1 MPKNEFEEEI
11 FTMGMYTDMVFSDM
25 AFEHRLKLLAEAKA
39 KYDAEKAKAKTI
51 SKSES
56 VTVK

>member
-1 MPKNEFEEEI
+1 
-11 FTMGMYTDMVFSDM
+11 MGMYTDMVFSDM
-25 AFEHRLKLLAEAKA
+25 AFERRLKLLAEAKA